1 MATEMTIIAPDGT
14 VTTSTL
20 ANGSPPSMQ
29 EQMPPMLAFT
39 MGLFMGVLALWLI
52 QRWGARKAKLALAGG
67 PTTERAVELLAKE
80 NEQQLGQ
87 IGRLQD
93 RIAVLERIA
102 TDKPTRLFEEIDS
115 LR

>member
-1 MATEMTIIAPDGT
+1 MGTETTIIAPDGT
-14 VTTSTL
+14 VTTSTG
-20 ANGSPPSMQ
+20 ADGSGPMVE
-29 EQMPPMLAFT
+29 EQMPPMAAFM

-52 QRWGARKAKLALAGG
+52 QRWGARKARLALTGG

-93 RIAVLERIA
+93 RLAVLERIA
-102 TDKPTRLFEEIDS
+102 TDKPTRLFEEIDA
-115 LR
+115 LK

>member
-1 MATEMTIIAPDGT
+1 MSTDTTTIAPDGT
-14 VTTSTL
+14 ISTTT
-20 ANGSPPSMQ
+20 AADGMPPVRSD
-29 EQMPPMLAFT
+29 EMPPMAAFVI
-39 MGLFMGVLALWLI
+39 GLMIGALVLWLV
-52 QRWGARKAKLALAGG
+52 QKWGARKARQAIDGG

-102 TDKPTRLFEEIDS
+102 TDKPTRLFEEIAS